1 MISAL
6 RPEGCLLLCLGREQ
20 VCVFFGCI
28 LMEVKYNVLSV
39 KTDAGSFES
48 NSPVGNPKEM
58 PGFWKGLQELLRPGG
73 RLIRIFPMKTSQF
86 FA

>member
-1 MISAL
+1 MPAPVL
-6 RPEGCLLLCLGREQ
+6 GKGAGVCLLRS
-20 VCVFFGCI
+20 CI

-39 KTDAGSFES
+39 KTDAGSLKATALLATPS
-48 NSPVGNPKEM
+48 EM